1 MKLDGASAMLMSS
14 AGPAKSTMSTM
25 MYGNL
30 AVNLVMSAS
39 LQMLWGMI
47 NVMQLIVKMPLLNIT
62 FPQNAATFYTFIS
75 DIASF
80 DLIPT
85 EKIDNMIFNF
95 TDKDMTDPNFEQMGI

>member
-1 MKLDGASAMLMSS
+1 
-14 AGPAKSTMSTM
+14 

-62 FPQNAATFYTFIS
+62 FPQNAATFYTFIA
-75 DIASF
+75 DVAAF

-85 EKIDNMIFNF
+85 EIINA
-95 TDKDMTDPNFEQMGI
+95 